1 MTNLQWHIRERRRL
15 HQLLRHAAR
24 EDERLYGIPR
34 AAGRDRGV
42 ASSVASE
49 PNLAPVEAGPVP

>member
-1 MTNLQWHIRERRRL
+1 VTNLQWHIRERRRL

-34 AAGRDRGV
+34 TSGRDRDV
-42 ASSVASE
+42 
-49 PNLAPVEAGPVP
+49 AGPVLNQPDPSLVGGR